1 MDRLWTAELVEARL
15 VEAFAALK
23 RAPALSTAG
32 GILKDVEARRR
43 VAGPELIVATDRLL
57 GSRRHEPER
66 SALLVWAK
74 NRAGVAELTIPQFC
88 ERRGFLTRQ
97 GFDKMRRRGATVVAD
112 GLNAVITLLDG
123 PEGRD
128 EAA

>member
-23 RAPALSTAG
+23 RAPLMQTG
-32 GILKDVEARRR
+32 GMLKDVGAMRRI
-43 VAGPELIVATDRLL
+43 AGPELIVATSRLL
-57 GSRRHEPER
+57 GSRRYEAER

-74 NRAGVAELTIPQFC
+74 NRAGVAELTIVQFC
-88 ERRGFLTRQ
+88 ARRDGLTRQ

-112 GLNAVITLLDG
+112 GLNAVITLLNG
-123 PEGRD
+123 PESRD